1 MPIAMKRHV
10 LLTVALIFVVGLG
23 GVAAADAGPLADA
36 GLDQEV
42 ASGTTVHLD
51 ATGSSHPDGSIENY
65 DWVIETPNGR
75 QIRPACRDCARTEF
89 TPTDPGRYDVT
100 VTVTDANDRAD
111 SDTLF
116 VYVNETGPTVALDGE
131 PEPTTNSETSYL
143 ATANTTNADL
153 ETLTWRVDN
162 RTLAEESLNGTTD
175 GSTRSLTFTEAEPR
189 RLEVIVRDAENRTA
203 SDVLLVDPQEPNQSP
218 DETDDA
224 DRSAEDSPDE
234 FSAQRAD
241 SSVEQPVERESTDC
255 INGVYVDGNA
265 GCLGHISDP
274 SHTDQEEGCEKDF
287 CGVQNPAGETDTIDE
302 LVDDDPY
309 SNEVFPDFRRDYR
322 SADKSSTGYQRSDNS
337 DSDKNYSHAIGGRNS
352 DSGYIGAQN

>member
-10 LLTVALIFVVGLG
+10 LFAAALAVTVGLG
-23 GVAAADAGPLADA
+23 GVAAADSGPLADA

-42 ASGTTVHLD
+42 ASETMVHLD
-51 ATGSSHPDGSIENY
+51 ATGSSHPDGSIEGY
-65 DWVIETPNGR
+65 EWTIQTPDGR

-116 VYVNETGPTVALDGE
+116 VYVNEAGPTVALDGE
-131 PEPTTNSETSYL
+131 TEPTTGSETPYL

-175 GSTRSLTFTEAEPR
+175 RSNRSLTFTESRTR
-189 RLEVIVRDAENRTA
+189 RLEVVVRDSENRTA
-203 SDVLLVDPQEPNQSP
+203 SDVLLVDPQEPNRSP
-218 DETDDA
+218 DDT
-224 DRSAEDSPDE
+224 DE

-241 SSVEQPVERESTDC
+241 NSAEEPAEREPTDC
-255 INGVYVDGNA
+255 INGVFIDGNA
-265 GCLGHISDP
+265 GCIGHISDAGH
-274 SHTDQEEGCEKDF
+274 SDQEEGCEEDF
-287 CGVQNPAGETDTIDE
+287 CGVENPAKEIGRGDSLINDNPYADE
-302 LVDDDPY
+302 V
-309 SNEVFPDFRRDYR
+309 SPDFRSDYG
-322 SADKSSTGYQRSDNS
+322 SADRFSSGYQSS
-337 DSDKNYSHAIGGRNS
+337 YDSGNGENYNHAAGGRNG
-352 DSGYIGAQN
+352 DSGYIGAY